1 MPDKPSFEIW
11 PELHELAERNVEQA
25 RSAYGQLLDFMTKAL
40 VASPSL
46 APFPGLRTFQER

>member
-25 RSAYGQLLDFMTKAL
+25 RSLRLTVEGGSLGFGRWPKA
-40 VASPSL
+40 
-46 APFPGLRTFQER
+46 R